1 MGDYSL
7 INWQRLRLMWAP
19 SIEREKFKIPKRR
32 SEVLEKMEG
41 VEPTFKKA
49 ESQRKPLREDGQT
62 DRGGKIRKAGTGDEG
77 VHL

>member
-1 MGDYSL
+1 
-7 INWQRLRLMWAP
+7 MWAL

-41 VEPTFKKA
+41 VEPTFKMA
-49 ESQRKPLREDGQT
+49 ESQRKPLREDGQR
-62 DRGGKIRKAGTGDEG
+62 DRGGKIQKAGTGDEG